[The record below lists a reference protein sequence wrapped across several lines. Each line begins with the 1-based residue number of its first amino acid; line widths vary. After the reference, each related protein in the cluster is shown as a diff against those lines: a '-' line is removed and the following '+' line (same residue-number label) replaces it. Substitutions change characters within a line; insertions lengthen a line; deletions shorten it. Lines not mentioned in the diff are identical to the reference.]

1 MISLREFPG
10 DPMRSSFELEI
21 EKIFSPEGLLSA
33 ASHYEYR
40 PEQQRMACEVAR
52 ALQASGHVV
61 IEAGTGVGKSLAYLV
76 PSALHAVRAEAKGS
90 DLNSYDRSPGA
101 AYLQGHPPRPKTAA
115 HRIRGGPLKGATQFP
130 LRHPA

>member
-1 MISLREFPG
+1 
-10 DPMRSSFELEI
+10 MRSSFELEI

-61 IEAGTGVGKSLAYLV
+61 IEAGTGVGKSLAYLI
-76 PSALHAVRAEAKGS
+76 PSALHAVQLKRKAVISTHTIALQEQLIYKDIPS
-90 DLNSYDRSPGA
+90 SKNCCPSNSRRSS
-101 AYLQGHPPRPKTAA
+101 
-115 HRIRGGPLKGATQFP
+115 
-130 LRHPA
+130 

>member
-40 PEQQRMACEVAR
+40 PQQQRMACEVAR
-52 ALQASGHVV
+52 ALESRGHLV
-61 IEAGTGVGKSLAYLV
+61 IEAGTGVGNRSLILF
-76 PSALHAVRAEAKGS
+76 PQ
-90 DLNSYDRSPGA
+90 RSTPCG
-101 AYLQGHPPRPKTAA
+101 
-115 HRIRGGPLKGATQFP
+115 
-130 LRHPA
+130 